1 VGEQDRTRDVLLFV
15 TVVVLVCQITNLFA
29 VGGVGWLVAN
39 RSTDTAALPVGSSNK
54 TLDRHL
60 RIFTQLWEIVYG
72 NYLYPDYNGADWDAI
87 GEEYRA
93 RVEEGLTDEEFWLL
107 MDEMLLELDDDHSI
121 FLSPA
126 QADAED
132 EAQAGEL
139 DYVGVGIATAT
150 LPEKEYIVILSVLP
164 DSPAER
170 AGLQAH
176 DRLLEIDGTPACCD
190 EEGYDSSYLLYGDEG
205 NSVDIQVQTPG
216 DSPRTVTVKRAHIQS
231 AVPVQVQRLE
241 GDIGYILIPTF
252 WDETTYERVHRALQQ
267 LASEGKLSG
276 LIIDLRINAGGYY
289 VVLRG
294 LLALFADGELGSFVG
309 RTWEQPMRVL
319 GIDVGG
325 SQSVPLAILVG
336 TETASYAE
344 VFSGVLQETGRA
356 QIVGRTTLGNVE
368 TMYSYDF
375 EDGSRAW
382 IAEEMFRPPSGA
394 DWEKEGIVPDI
405 EIPLDWDEF
414 TADDDAQLEAA
425 IELLQE

>member
-1 VGEQDRTRDVLLFV
+1 MGEQDRTRDVLLFV

>member
-1 VGEQDRTRDVLLFV
+1 
-15 TVVVLVCQITNLFA
+15 VVLVCQITNLFA

>member
-1 VGEQDRTRDVLLFV
+1 VGDQDRTREVLLFI
-15 TVVVLVCQITNLFA
+15 TVVVLVCQITNLVA
-29 VGGVGWLVAN
+29 VGGVGWLVAS
-39 RSTDTAALPVGSSNK
+39 RSTDTALLPVSSS
-54 TLDRHL
+54 TQALDRHL

-87 GEEYRA
+87 GDEYRA
-93 RVEEGLTDEEFWLL
+93 RVEEGLTDEAFWLL
-107 MDEMLLELDDDHSI
+107 MDEMLLELNDDHSV

-132 EAQAGEL
+132 DTQAGEL
-139 DYVGVGIATAT
+139 DYVGIGIATTT

-164 DSPAER
+164 NGPAER
-170 AGLQAH
+170 AGLKAH
-176 DRLLEIDGTPACCD
+176 DRILEIDGTPACCD
-190 EEGYDSSYLLYGDEG
+190 EEGYDALYLLYGNEG
-205 NSVDIQVQTPG
+205 SSVDIHVQTPG
-216 DSPRTVTVKRAHIQS
+216 DSPRTVTVKRAHIQTT
-231 AVPVQVQRLE
+231 VPVQAERLD
-241 GDIGYILIPTF
+241 GDIGYILIPSF
-252 WDETTYERVHRALQQ
+252 WDETTYEQVHQAMQE
-267 LASEGKLSG
+267 LADEGELSG
-276 LIIDLRINAGGYY
+276 LIIDLRVNSGGYY

-294 LLALFADGELGSFVG
+294 LLALFADGELGHFVG

-325 SQSVPLAILVG
+325 SQSAPLVILVG

-356 QIVGRTTLGNVE
+356 QIVGRTTLGNIE
-368 TMYSYDF
+368 TVYNYDF

-382 IAEEMFRPPSGA
+382 IAEETFRPTSGT

-414 TADDDAQLEAA
+414 TTEDDVQLETA

>member
-1 VGEQDRTRDVLLFV
+1 
-15 TVVVLVCQITNLFA
+15 
-29 VGGVGWLVAN
+29 
-39 RSTDTAALPVGSSNK
+39 
-54 TLDRHL
+54 
-60 RIFTQLWEIVYG
+60 
-72 NYLYPDYNGADWDAI
+72 
-87 GEEYRA
+87 
-93 RVEEGLTDEEFWLL
+93 
-107 MDEMLLELDDDHSI
+107 MLLELDDDHSI

-267 LASEGKLSG
+267 
-276 LIIDLRINAGGYY
+276 R
-289 VVLRG
+289 
-294 LLALFADGELGSFVG
+294 
-309 RTWEQPMRVL
+309 
-319 GIDVGG
+319 
-325 SQSVPLAILVG
+325 
-336 TETASYAE
+336 
-344 VFSGVLQETGRA
+344 
-356 QIVGRTTLGNVE
+356 
-368 TMYSYDF
+368 
-375 EDGSRAW
+375 SR
-382 IAEEMFRPPSGA
+382 
-394 DWEKEGIVPDI
+394 
-405 EIPLDWDEF
+405 
-414 TADDDAQLEAA
+414 
-425 IELLQE
+425 